1 MVRTASGPKGG
12 GQAPKEQL
20 MPTSR
25 FDKFLAIA
33 GILAGIVFVIA
44 GFHND
49 PPGVSAGADARVQ
62 WWNDHDTTM
71 AIAGFG
77 SAYFAVLM
85 TFFATGVRRVLRSG
99 EPGESTYSSA
109 ALAGGVLVAAGAILD
124 SLLTLGTLEA
134 ADKGQAASV
143 TTLSFLADFGWLPLI
158 AGLAVFYLA
167 TGLGGLRT
175 ATLPKWLAVVTI
187 VIGAACVLGP
197 TGIGAF
203 FVTPLWLIVVG
214 VLMLRRGSAET

>member
-1 MVRTASGPKGG
+1 
-12 GQAPKEQL
+12 

-25 FDKFLAIA
+25 FDRFLAIA

-49 PPGVSAGADARVQ
+49 PPGVGADPDVRME
-62 WWNDHDTTM
+62 WWLDHKTTM
-71 AIAGFG
+71 AIAAVG

-109 ALAGGVLVAAGAILD
+109 ALAGGVLVASGAILD
-124 SLLTLGTLEA
+124 SLIGLATLEA

-143 TTLSFLADFGWLPLI
+143 TTLSFLGDFGWMPLI

-175 ATLPKWLAVVTI
+175 ATLPKWLSVVTI
-187 VIGAACVLGP
+187 VLGVACILGP
-197 TGIGAF
+197 TGVGAY
-203 FVTPLWLIVVG
+203 FVTPIWMVTVG
-214 VLMLRRGSAET
+214 VLMLRGTGSQTVTTSATPHTTAYASS

>member
-1 MVRTASGPKGG
+1 
-12 GQAPKEQL
+12 

-33 GILAGIVFVIA
+33 GILAGIAFVIA
-44 GFHND
+44 GFHSD
-49 PPGVSAGADARVQ
+49 PPGVGASAQARTQ
-62 WWNDHDTTM
+62 WWNDHSTLMT
-71 AIAGFG
+71 IAGVS
-77 SAYFAVLM
+77 SAYLAVLM

-109 ALAGGVLVAAGAILD
+109 ALAGGVLVASGAILQ
-124 SLLTLGTLEA
+124 SLLALATVEA

-143 TTLSFLADFGWLPLI
+143 TTLAFLGDFAWMPLI

-175 ATLPKWLAVVTI
+175 ATLPKWLSIVTI
-187 VIGAACVLGP
+187 ALGAACLLGP
-197 TGIGAF
+197 TGIAAW
-203 FVTPLWLIVVG
+203 FVTPVWLIVAG
-214 VLMLRRGSAET
+214 VLMLRGTGSQTVATATTQQSAVYAG